1 MGLNRV
7 GGKFFTRV
15 NIFEALPEF
24 HQQSSSGFMVIVPA
38 REAFFNHPH
47 KFDVTPHR
55 RFIKIGIGPPDGFQE
70 PVLTISGGHVP
81 C

>member
-47 KFDVTPHR
+47 KFDVTP
-55 RFIKIGIGPPDGFQE
+55 
-70 PVLTISGGHVP
+70 TAVP
-81 C
+81 NIRKYWGRALLHKQY